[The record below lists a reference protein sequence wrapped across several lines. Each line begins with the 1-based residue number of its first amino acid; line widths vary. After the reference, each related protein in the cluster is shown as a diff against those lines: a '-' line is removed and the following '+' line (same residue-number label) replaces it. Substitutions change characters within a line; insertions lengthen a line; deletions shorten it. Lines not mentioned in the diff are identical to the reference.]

1 MFSIEETKRR
11 RKNFGRPSVGDTYT
25 EDSEAG
31 PDDGH

>member
-1 MFSIEETKRR
+1 MFSIEETKR